1 MFVQSRWTVLGTAL
15 AAAAVLWPGEA
26 EAQWRHRGR
35 VFVGAVRPYYP
46 VFHYP
51 YFYPGWYGWHPYDI
65 YWQRYPYPYYPYRYD
80 YTGSAR
86 IQVTPRDAE
95 VYVDGYFVGSVDD
108 FDGWLQRLNVE
119 LGEHE
124 IAVYHPQY
132 RTYRERVLFRPG
144 ATLKIEASLD
154 PLQPG
159 DAPEPKPT
167 PAAPTEPRQAPRTR
181 DPYPEPRA
189 TRGGDPQSDSG
200 AVAIR
205 VQPRDAEVLID
216 GERWEAPSGGERLVV
231 QLSDGEHRVE
241 IRREGY
247 RPFTTTIRVRR
258 GETAPL
264 NVSLARE

>member
-1 MFVQSRWTVLGTAL
+1 MSPKPKWMIVAASLI
-15 AAAAVLWPGEA
+15 AAAVLWPSEA
-26 EAQWRHRGR
+26 EAQWRR
-35 VFVGAVRPYYP
+35 RPFYP

-51 YFYPGWYGWHPYDI
+51 YFAPGWYGWWHPYDI
-65 YWQRYPYPYYPYRYD
+65 AWRRYPYPYYRSRYD

-95 VYVDGYFVGSVDD
+95 VYVDGYFVGTVDD
-108 FDGWLQRLNVE
+108 FDGWLQRLHVE

-124 IAVYHPQY
+124 FQIYHPQY
-132 RTYRERVLFRPG
+132 RTLRERVLLRPG
-144 ATLKIEASLD
+144 ATLNIEGTLE
-154 PLQPG
+154 PLSPG
-159 DAPEPKPT
+159 EPPEPKP
-167 PAAPTEPRQAPRTR
+167 APSARSQPVQRPRTR
-181 DPYPEPRA
+181 EPYPPADARS
-189 TRGGDPQSDSG
+189 GDRRTGSG

-216 GERWEAPSGGERLVV
+216 GERWESPEEGERLVV

-258 GETAPL
+258 GETVPL
-264 NVSLARE
+264 NVSLSPE